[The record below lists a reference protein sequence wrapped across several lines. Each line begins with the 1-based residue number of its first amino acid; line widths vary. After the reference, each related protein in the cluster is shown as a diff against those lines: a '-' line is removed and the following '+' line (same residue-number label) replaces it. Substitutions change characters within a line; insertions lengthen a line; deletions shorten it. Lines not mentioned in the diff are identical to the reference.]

1 MSDTRPAL
9 QPIRWLA
16 FSLLLSASVIHAQKV
31 RDFQGAILSLAPT
44 AEEAVIPITAWSK
57 GDWTKEAA
65 AQFTK
70 VVGTGFLVDRSGH
83 FVTAAHV
90 VGTKQIGGEDV
101 RLTATIRQ
109 RQGGG
114 TDQSFVVVDLDSDHD
129 LALCQ
134 IVGFKVFTRS
144 ESPTAKSMKTE
155 AAKPLPP
162 GSARIDA
169 THPFASFQIAS
180 GPTTTGRLVL
190 VSGFPLF
197 SWTPTV
203 QLGLIA
209 ATSTLYPPPVPPL
222 AVKDGRE
229 LLQISVSANH
239 GNSGGPIID
248 LATGEV
254 IGVLLQLV
262 PAPLA
267 IGGQLHYDAGTFEM
281 SGLMLAAPAAWVNTI
296 LAKNGVHSEGVR
308 PGKLVIW

>member
-1 MSDTRPAL
+1 M
-9 QPIRWLA
+9 
-16 FSLLLSASVIHAQKV
+16 LLSAAAIQAQKV
-31 RDFQGAILSLAPT
+31 GDFQGAILSLAPT
-44 AEEAVIPITAWSK
+44 AEDAVIPITARSTGDWSK
-57 GDWTKEAA
+57 D
-65 AQFTK
+65 AQRFTV
-70 VVGTGFLVDRSGH
+70 VVGTGFLIDRNGH

-90 VGTKQIGGEDV
+90 VNVKQIDGIDV

-109 RQGGG
+109 RSGDGVGQA
-114 TDQSFVVVDLDSDHD
+114 FKVVELDPDHD

-134 IVGFKVFTRS
+134 IEEFKVY
-144 ESPTAKSMKTE
+144 SPTQSPITKSMKAE

-162 GSARIDA
+162 GTTRLDA
-169 THPFASFQIAS
+169 THPFASLQIAS
-180 GPTTTGRLVL
+180 SPTTTGRLVL
-190 VSGFPLF
+190 VSGFPLG

-209 ATSTLYPPPVPPL
+209 ATSTRYPPPAPPL
-222 AVKDGRE
+222 TVKDGRD

-281 SGLMLAAPAAWVNTI
+281 SGLMLAAPATWMNAL
-296 LAKNGVHSEGVR
+296 LAKNGVQSEGVR
-308 PGKLVIW
+308 SGKLVIW